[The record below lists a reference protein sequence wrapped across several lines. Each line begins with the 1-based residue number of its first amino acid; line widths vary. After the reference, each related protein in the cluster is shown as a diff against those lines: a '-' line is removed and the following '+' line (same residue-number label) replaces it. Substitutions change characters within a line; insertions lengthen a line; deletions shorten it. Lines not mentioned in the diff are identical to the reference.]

1 MVFISPLNDL
11 LTSQSTSSFIVPII
25 KWLFPHASDDAVLTL
40 HLLIRKT
47 SHFLEYALLAFLLFR
62 GFRGGNKTW
71 RPAWV
76 LYAGL
81 IAIGTDF
88 SMNMFRHL
96 FHPGQDHYDW
106 LIDSSG
112 AVTLGTSIKGL
123 RIKALKKIDLN
134 HNPDPLT
141 CPHPIFNP
149 AVTTLFKP
157 FNPEQGP
164 RRSVDSCLY

>member
-1 MVFISPLNDL
+1 MINFIVYRLPPLVWMVFISPLNDL

-81 IAIGTDF
+81 IAVGYGFLDEYVQTFIPSRTG
-88 SMNMFRHL
+88 SL
-96 FHPGQDHYDW
+96 YDW

-112 AVTLGTSIKGL
+112 AVSALGIVSIKGS
-123 RIKALKKIDLN
+123 RIKALKTN
-134 HNPDPLT
+134 
-141 CPHPIFNP
+141 
-149 AVTTLFKP
+149 
-157 FNPEQGP
+157 
-164 RRSVDSCLY
+164 